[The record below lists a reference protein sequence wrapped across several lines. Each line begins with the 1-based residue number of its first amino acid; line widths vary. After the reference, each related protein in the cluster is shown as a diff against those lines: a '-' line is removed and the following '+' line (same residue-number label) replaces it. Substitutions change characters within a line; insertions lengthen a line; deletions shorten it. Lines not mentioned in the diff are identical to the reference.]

1 MDALSATASVI
12 AVLQLSSKV
21 LGYLAAVKTS
31 SKEQAQCAIEA
42 SNLNTLFMD
51 LKSRLEG
58 GGSSTLPYTAVRA
71 LTVENGPLDQF
82 KQVLET
88 LETKLTDGG
97 RLKLAR
103 KALIWKFKKEE
114 IGSIIAQMDR
124 IKATIGLDLQM
135 GHM

>member
-1 MDALSATASVI
+1 MDPLSAIASVI

-31 SKEQAQCAIEA
+31 SKDQAHCAIEA
-42 SNLNTLFMD
+42 SNLNTLFLD

-58 GGSSTLPYTAVRA
+58 GDSSKLPYTAVRA

-82 KQVLET
+82 EEVLKT
-88 LETKLTDGG
+88 LEARLTDRGLL
-97 RLKLAR
+97 RTAQ
-103 KALIWKFKKEE
+103 KALKWKFEKEE
-114 IGSIIAQMDR
+114 IAGILAQMER
-124 IKATIGLDLQM
+124 IKTRVGLALQM